1 MRKTCKTH
9 MSKRAF
15 TLLEMVM
22 VIAIIVILAS
32 ARMIGVTGY
41 IEGTKKAKNQV
52 DAQADEVSHG
62 VHASEE
68 YLADFG
74 Y

>member
-1 MRKTCKTH
+1 MRKIGKT
-9 MSKRAF
+9 RRGF
-15 TLLEMVM
+15 TLVEMVL

-32 ARMIGVTGY
+32 ALMIGVTGY